1 MFFSVT
7 RKSSGFVTP
16 AEPTPTETL
25 SLSAIDRVDG
35 LRHLVRSI
43 HVFKSGEQ
51 LKAGKTIKEA
61 VAKALVH
68 YYPFGGRF
76 VNDEVDGEVKVACRG
91 EGAWFVEAV
100 AECRLED
107 VRFLERPLMISKDE
121 LFPAISQMDVDPVDV
136 PLIMQVTEFACG
148 GFVVGL
154 ITVHTIADGV
164 GAAQFLNAIGEMAR
178 GLPEPTITPI
188 WASDLIPNPPKL
200 RRPGRSP
207 VFPTLKL
214 QYTIIDL
221 PHDSIQQLKADF
233 FHYTGHHCSSFDAI
247 VAKTWQARTRAVGS
261 FEPDEPVHLCFF
273 ANTRHLLA
281 DVLPPAGGFYGN
293 CFYPVTVTSTAGR
306 VAEANLVDVVRII
319 RNGKSGLLNEFE
331 KWTVGGFKEDPFT
344 LNFGYNYLFVSDWT
358 RLGFRDVDYG
368 WGTPVNVIPFAFH
381 DSVAVALIGD
391 LPAAEQGRRI
401 TTQCVKEEHLEAF
414 QYQLGSLA
422 CNNSSSDVSV
432 VTDA

>member
-1 MFFSVT
+1 MLFSVT

-25 SLSAIDRVDG
+25 SLSAIDRVHG
-35 LRHLVRSI
+35 LRNPVQSI

-51 LKAGKTIKEA
+51 LKAAKTIKEA
-61 VAKALVH
+61 VSKALVH

-107 VRFLERPLMISKDE
+107 VRFLEPPLMISKAE
-121 LFPAISQMDVDPVDV
+121 LLP
-136 PLIMQVTEFACG
+136 VTEFACG
-148 GFVVGL
+148 GFAVGL
-154 ITVHTIADGV
+154 ITVHTIADGL

-188 WASDLIPNPPKL
+188 WARDLIPNPPKL
-200 RRPGRSP
+200 RRPGPPP
-207 VFPTLKL
+207 VLPTSKL
-214 QYTIIDL
+214 QYTTIDI

-233 FHYTGHHCSSFDAI
+233 FHSTGHYCSSFDAVI
-247 VAKTWQARTRAVGS
+247 AKTWQARTRAVGS

-273 ANTRHLLA
+273 ASTRHLLA
-281 DVLPPAGGFYGN
+281 NVLPQAGGFYGN

-306 VAEANLVDVVRII
+306 VAEANLADVVRII

-331 KWTVGGFKEDPFT
+331 KWTVGGLKEDPYT
-344 LNFGYNYLFVSDWT
+344 LNNGYNYLFVSDWT
-358 RLGFRDVDYG
+358 KLGFSEVDYG
-368 WGTPVNVIPFAFH
+368 WGTPVNVIPVAFD
-381 DSVAVALIGD
+381 DSVAVALIGG
-391 LPAAEQGRRI
+391 LPAAEHGRRI

-422 CNNSSSDVSV
+422 CNNSSK
-432 VTDA
+432 